1 MSESYQQPGYSTVM
15 VYLVADAAPRLAD
28 FVRDLFGATEKM
40 RFESETGVHIELV
53 IGDTVVLVGGGP
65 GQEPRTAM
73 LYVYVPDVDD
83 VYGRALAAECTS
95 FEAAADQEYGDRRA
109 GFEDFAGNRWFVAR
123 HIGHA

>member
-1 MSESYQQPGYSTVM
+1 MSESYQQPGYNTVM
-15 VYLVADAAPRLAD
+15 AYLVTDEAPRLAD

-53 IGDTVVLVGGGP
+53 IGDTVVLIGGGP
-65 GQEPRTAM
+65 GQEARTAM

-83 VYGRALAAECTS
+83 VYGRALDAGCTS
-95 FEAAADQEYGDRRA
+95 FEAPADQEYGDRRA